1 MSGYVLSIDYGTTYS
16 VAVVSS
22 AAGVEILELNRS
34 RYFPSL
40 VLLGEDGELVV
51 GRQAVNQAG
60 LYPDRVCA
68 TPKREVGKRDI
79 VLGGRAVPV
88 SEAVAAVLR
97 RLGQEAALRFD
108 GAAPERVVLT
118 HPAIWA
124 EERLDVLR
132 EASRAAGLG
141 DPELVP
147 EPVAAAAHYVDG
159 HRDEGMRV
167 AVYDLGG
174 GTFDVAVLRL
184 VAGGFEEAGRPGGD
198 EHLGGEDFDQELR
211 GVVEGYAAEIDPDG
225 YEAARA
231 NGITREW
238 AAFREELREAKEA
251 LSTDSRYSLV
261 VPGVDD
267 PVGVTR
273 RELEELIEPQIR
285 RTVDLLAGAISDAG
299 MAPGDLAAIFL
310 TGGSSRI
317 PLVSSLITQEL
328 GVTPQTR
335 DDPKAV
341 VALGAVKAARQ
352 AREPQPASGAGRGLV
367 WCDSALIGFNDLSDV
382 IRYYGEHARA
392 IGLPS
397 GLDNWFELVVAY
409 GPRLT
414 VLGPGTTVPARIVA
428 RVIDAGLR
436 GQAEQIA
443 RGLPHLVERVD
454 REWTAIYGV
463 GLNQVED
470 VMPRP
475 APVPLGERWRQLE
488 QYVKQPG
495 VIVNAASMHLVRQL
509 AGANWSA
516 TEEAFSNVT
525 DDDLARLM
533 RLWDGGLHGPVE
545 HADWVTQPEVVTAA
559 STANRPILLER
570 LVAVRRSV
578 GAAGPSG
585 PPIADSAPE
594 VELKTA
600 SWATKGINPLPGTLV
615 LTNRRL
621 IWKARGAPGGVEVP
635 LHAVT
640 SIEKLTSTDFKLHLR
655 DGDVVRFGLLAWNRG
670 PWIKAIDK
678 AARAAGG
685 L

>member
-1 MSGYVLSIDYGTTYS
+1 MSRYTLSVDYGTTYS

-22 AAGVEILELNRS
+22 AAGAEILELNRS

-68 TPKREVGKRDI
+68 TPKREVGKRGI
-79 VLGGRAVPV
+79 VLGGRLVAV

-118 HPAIWA
+118 HPAIWGQ
-124 EERLDVLR
+124 ERLDVLR
-132 EASRAAGLG
+132 EAARAAGLG
-141 DPELVP
+141 EPDLVP
-147 EPVAAAAHYVDG
+147 EPVAAAAHYADG
-159 HRDEGMRV
+159 GLDEGARV

-211 GVVEGYAAEIDPDG
+211 GLVEGYAAEIDPDG
-225 YEAARA
+225 FEAARA
-231 NGITREW
+231 NGVAREW

-261 VPGVDD
+261 VPGVAD

-273 RELEELIEPQIR
+273 RELEELIEPQLR
-285 RTVDLLAGAISDAG
+285 RTVDLLAGAIGDAG
-299 MAPGDLAAIFL
+299 VAPGDLAAIFL

-317 PLVSSLITQEL
+317 PLVSALIAQEL

-341 VALGAVKAARQ
+341 VALGAVKAARRSGG
-352 AREPQPASGAGRGLV
+352 AQPGSGSPRRLV

-409 GPRLT
+409 GPRLAA
-414 VLGPGTTVPARIVA
+414 LGPGATVPTRLVA
-428 RVIDAGLR
+428 EAIPESWR

-443 RGLPHLVERVD
+443 QGLPRLVERVD
-454 REWTAIYGV
+454 REWAAIYGV

-475 APVPLGERWRQLE
+475 ATVPIAERWRQVE
-488 QYVKQPG
+488 QYVTQPN
-495 VIVNAASMHLVRQL
+495 VIVNTASMHLLRAL

-516 TEEAFSNVT
+516 EEELRQVA

-533 RLWDGGLHGPVE
+533 RLWDGGLHGPLERV
-545 HADWVTQPEVVTAA
+545 AWVIQPEMVAGA
-559 STANRPILLER
+559 SSHNPDRSILLER
-570 LVAVRRSV
+570 LEAVRSSV
-578 GAAGPSG
+578 PAPAPAG
-585 PPIADSAPE
+585 ADSALE
-594 VELKTA
+594 VQVKMGSL
-600 SWATKGINPLPGTLV
+600 ATRGLNPIPGTLV

-621 IWKARGAPGGVEVP
+621 IWKGRGATAGVEVP
-635 LHAVT
+635 LETIAA
-640 SIEKLTSTDFKLHLR
+640 IERLTTTDFKLRLR
-655 DGDVVRFGLLAWNRG
+655 DGQVVRFGVLAWNRSA
-670 PWIKAIDK
+670 WIKAIEK
-678 AARAAGG
+678 AARGAGG